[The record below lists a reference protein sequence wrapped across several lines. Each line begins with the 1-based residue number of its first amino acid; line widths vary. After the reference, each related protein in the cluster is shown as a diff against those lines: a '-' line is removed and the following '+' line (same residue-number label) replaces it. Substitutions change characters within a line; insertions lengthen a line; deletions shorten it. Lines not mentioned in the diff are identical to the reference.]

1 MLARTFRSFSTAK
14 VHQSQVHFLEGLGEC
29 TRFVRKQLKKG
40 TPTGDILRLV
50 AQDGYLSSSSFNSHK
65 KTVMVRLTNLVK
77 TSDMANTSSMLS
89 NEVFPCR
96 VCSTTPFQL
105 GRQLTAC
112 ANCKAVS
119 YCSREC
125 QRADWKSHKRECACA
140 RPREDCK
147 RGDCSCHGV
156 CSN

>member
-77 TSDMANTSSMLS
+77 TSDMANTSSILS
-89 NEVFPCR
+89 NEGFACR
-96 VCSTTPFQL
+96 VCSTIPFQL
-105 GRQLTAC
+105 GRQMMAC

-119 YCSREC
+119 YCRLEVAQEIVRLCS
-125 QRADWKSHKRECACA
+125 SKRGLQE
-140 RPREDCK
+140 
-147 RGDCSCHGV
+147 GDCSCNGV